1 MAEPARIT
9 SLRGLAV
16 ALAALCFA
24 LPAPTARAAPVP
36 PSGIRGRI
44 VTLARTQLGY
54 RDQGHFCSRFGPCE
68 EWCSLFATW
77 VWRGAG
83 IAIGSLPFT
92 GSMYDW
98 SALHSYVLGAEAA
111 PRPGDAVLFGTGPAN
126 VDTSLHVGIVEAV
139 YPRYLVTIEG
149 DTSHRVLRF
158 VVPLDHTTRIGEPGP
173 IYAYASPVRGSPA
186 GAFRA
191 AAPRKLSRP
200 ALRLAIANQAAR
212 HRLTP
217 TDRRLRSTIRSL
229 RAFQHMPY
237 RAPGLSIDWGGVN
250 GFGQVEVTVTSRDSL
265 ASAQAVW
272 QSFLARWQD
281 PGRAYHVSYQAAAG
295 PAQRSG

>member
-1 MAEPARIT
+1 MAQPARIT
-9 SLRGLAV
+9 RLRGLAV
-16 ALAALCFA
+16 ALVALSFA
-24 LPAPTARAAPVP
+24 LPASAARAAPAP
-36 PSGIRGRI
+36 PSGVRAR
-44 VTLARTQLGY
+44 VVSLARTQLGY
-54 RDQGHFCSRFGPCE
+54 RDRGHFCSKFGPCE

-83 IAIGSLPFT
+83 VPIGSLPFT

-98 SALHSYVLGAEAA
+98 SGLHAYVLRPAAE
-111 PRPGDAVLFGTGPAN
+111 PRPGDAVLFGTGPGS

-139 YPRYLVTIEG
+139 YPDYLVTIEG

-158 VVPLDHTTRIGEPGP
+158 VVPLDHPTRIGEPGP
-173 IYAYASPVRGSPA
+173 IYAYASPVRGAPA

-191 AAPRKLSRP
+191 AAPRELSRP

-237 RAPGLSIDWGGVN
+237 RSPGVTIDWGAVN
-250 GFGQVEVTVTSRDSL
+250 SFGQIEVTVTSSDSP
-265 ASAQAVW
+265 ASGQAAW

-281 PGRAYHVSYQAAAG
+281 PGRAYVVTYLASAH
-295 PAQRSG
+295 RSG